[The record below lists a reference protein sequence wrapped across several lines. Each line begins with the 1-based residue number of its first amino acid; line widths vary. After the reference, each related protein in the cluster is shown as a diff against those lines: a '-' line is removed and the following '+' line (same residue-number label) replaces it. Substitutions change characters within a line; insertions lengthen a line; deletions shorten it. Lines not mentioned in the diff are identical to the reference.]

1 MAELSKALSRVLGF
15 EQGYVN
21 DPDDP
26 GGETYDGISRRYH
39 PEWPGWK
46 LLDSTRDKESLR
58 EKLQPLV
65 DDFYRAEFW
74 NHFQGDL
81 IRVQAV
87 ADELMDAA
95 VNTGINQGVEFLQAA
110 LNVLNRQG
118 TIYPN
123 LVVDGQIGVKT
134 ISAVAWYAAP
144 GREKDAAALVKVQ
157 NILQGAYYIEKMK
170 ANEVKEKYARGWL
183 SRVSI

>member
-1 MAELSKALSRVLGF
+1 MAELSKALSRVLGA
-15 EQGYVN
+15 EGGYVD

-26 GGETYDGISRRYH
+26 GGETYHGISRRYH
-39 PEWPGWK
+39 PGWSGWA
-46 LLDSTRDKESLR
+46 LLDSTRDKESFR

-65 DDFYRAEFW
+65 DEFYRAEFW
-74 NHFQGDL
+74 NHFQGEL

-87 ADELMDAA
+87 AEELMDAA
-95 VNTGINQGVEFLQAA
+95 VNIGVKEGVEFLQTA
-110 LNVLNRQG
+110 LNVLNRKG

-123 LVVDGQIGVKT
+123 LVVDGQIGAKT
-134 ISAVAWYAAP
+134 ISAVSWYSAP
-144 GREKDAAALVKVQ
+144 GREKDATALVKVQ

-170 ANEVKEKYARGWL
+170 SNEIKEKYARGWF